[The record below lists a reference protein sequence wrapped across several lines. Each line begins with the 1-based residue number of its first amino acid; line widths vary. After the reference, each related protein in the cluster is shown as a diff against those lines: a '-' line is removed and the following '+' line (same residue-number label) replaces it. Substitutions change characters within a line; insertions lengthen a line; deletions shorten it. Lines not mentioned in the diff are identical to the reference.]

1 MSAHLLDG
9 KALAKRLREELK
21 ERFAAFTTEHGFAP
35 TVAIVHIG
43 YDAASAGYARA
54 IEKTCQGVGAGSRMI
69 ALPAVATQPA
79 VEQALAA
86 LNTDPMVH
94 GIMILEP
101 VPDQIDHAALID
113 RMDPRKDVDGVHPLN
128 AGRLLANRPPFF
140 VPATPAGGLRLL
152 EEAGV
157 SFKGKHAVIVGRS
170 DIVGKPLALLLLHRH
185 VPVTITHSNKRSV
198 RPSIQLIPAALEAM
212 MTENGLEKEAIQPME
227 VPPKMMASGTIRS
240 YPAARNSGTR
250 IG

>member
-1 MSAHLLDG
+1 MSAQMLDG

-21 ERFAAFTTEHGFAP
+21 EKFAAFTAEHSYAP
-35 TVAIVHIG
+35 TVAIFRIG
-43 YDAASAGYARA
+43 ADEASAGYARA

-69 ALPAVATQPA
+69 ELPSSATQATVEATLDTLNADPA
-79 VEQALAA
+79 
-86 LNTDPMVH
+86 VH

-157 SFKGKHAVIVGRS
+157 SF
-170 DIVGKPLALLLLHRH
+170 
-185 VPVTITHSNKRSV
+185 
-198 RPSIQLIPAALEAM
+198 
-212 MTENGLEKEAIQPME
+212 
-227 VPPKMMASGTIRS
+227 
-240 YPAARNSGTR
+240 
-250 IG
+250 